1 MDALIS
7 QVENISLSSCTI
19 CKKTIYNN
27 DICRECF
34 LNYLEFMDSKECVTC
49 GSIFK
54 PISSDENEC
63 SGCANAYN

>member
-1 MDALIS
+1 MDELVS
-7 QVENISLSSCTI
+7 QVGNISLCSCTI

-34 LNYLEFMDSKECVTC
+34 LNYLAFIDSKECVTC

-54 PISSDENEC
+54 PVCSDENEC
-63 SGCANAYN
+63 NGCEAVYN